1 MKKLDFLPNRRNKY
15 SIRKFTVGTAS
26 ILLGTMLILGV
37 NDEARA
43 AENSTSDSS
52 GSSSSSSTGS
62 GDTSTTESTTET
74 TPTQETQTNTP
85 ETTTNTTETA
95 PQVDT
100 SPPQEPAQNT
110 TETTETPATSTPS
123 GETSAPTTD
132 PAPAPDTTTEQDS
145 TPSNQESST
154 STPSETPT
162 PSQPSSSES
171 SQTQSNP
178 DTKTT
183 PSTDAPSSSN
193 DTSSDSQTTP
203 TNDTS
208 SESQVA
214 PSNDTSNPDTSTG
227 TSDAPST
234 TDSNTTNS
242 TANDTSTPN
251 STNDTTISSIESPT
265 PTLSQDLSQTLD
277 SSTDKESALTDYL
290 ATEENLS
297 PEAAQQVVDGMAVDA
312 NTATDEEIAGA
323 LLTSYLLNTSSAPG
337 SDPVGELP
345 LTTSTQSSTT
355 SSSTSISPTFRMMAF
370 SAYAAPA
377 PATQVST
384 WDQFIAALNDKT
396 VSNIQLTGNIT
407 GTSSP
412 NLQTSTG
419 RSVTIDGGGY
429 TLNTGTNIIN
439 APATSGSWNMTYQ
452 NMNITT
458 GNTGGLVN
466 FGASTTTNN
475 TISFNNVKHTG
486 SNLVS
491 STLANQNVNVNISG
505 NFSSISNDSTLNRS
519 NIGAKNINIAAD
531 ATVNITRTGLGN
543 ALQVVDGGV
552 ITTGTNSNITMN
564 VSPTNPWGTTNGTTA
579 FQVGNGGSVLI
590 GDGST
595 LNITGQNIFDFAND
609 GTLYTGANS
618 TINISQKGNGNIVDM
633 GTGSTFEVGQYS
645 KFIAYSDGH
654 RAGDYSNNNLI
665 GLDGNSQILI
675 DEYATLFLDAKNH
688 QWNPDTKTQV
698 GAYNDL
704 VNINATGTQ
713 SALLWVKDNATLDL
727 RTDNRDYYAEVL
739 SIPLGGTSQNRQ
751 FIFDNANYIN
761 FQKNSIVTSGQSTNG
776 SKPNLIY
783 MDPGSPGYMKWNG
796 SYIVKTWNAT
806 HFSDPNQSA
815 DADTVWSD
823 VVDLQ
828 AAQKG
833 FSTGTPTYNTAE
845 STSASSTPSGTSSKD
860 LSTLNLN
867 TIQRIVLISNN
878 SVNPEAVPAQTT
890 VETIEPSTSYQAV
903 SDPTKPLGTETIV
916 VEGVPGSQ
924 TVTTEPGK
932 DTIVNVTQQ
941 PTNEVIG
948 VNNVQATTTTI
959 PYNTQYVGVNQP
971 TDYTNVRTQGQAGS
985 TTTTTTYTVDPATG
999 QLSNPVTTTS
1009 TVQPVTQVIE
1019 KGTVQVTTEDIAYNT
1034 VYVENPNLP
1043 QGTQN
1048 VVQQGVT
1055 GQTQTTTTYTVN
1067 QTTGALENP
1076 TTSTTTLTQKQDQI
1090 IEVGSGVTTSTTSPI
1105 PSGTT
1110 YVADPNPDAGVGD
1123 QTVVT
1128 QGQDGVATT
1137 VKEPGQEAVTTTTTP
1152 AVDEVISVDN
1162 VDTNVTPI
1170 QYNTVYR
1177 YNPDLA
1183 VGTTNT
1189 LVQEGQNGSTTTT
1202 TTYDVD
1208 ATTGALSNP
1217 QTVTNTINPVDQV
1230 YEYGPVAGDTV
1241 YQVDPNLPY
1250 NQTNTVPGTPG
1261 DPNDPN
1267 NLPTDT
1273 IVYVGNVSTST
1284 TPIIH
1289 STEYIGVNEP
1299 TTYRNVV
1306 AEGSDGS
1313 TTTTTTYEVN
1323 PQTGELINPQTNTE
1337 TVPAENRVIEKGTVQ
1352 VTTAEVP
1359 YETTYR
1365 ENPDLPQGTE
1375 NVLQEGVVGQT
1386 QTTTTYTINS
1396 TTGELESPVSNTD
1409 TLVQAQDRIIEV
1421 GTGTTSVTTTP
1432 IPATTVYQAN
1442 PDKDSGTGDQIVIVE
1457 GQDGVSTT
1465 VKEPGQEAVTTT
1477 TTPAVNEVIGVDNVD
1492 SATAPIPYETI
1503 NRYNPT
1509 LPVGSQNV
1517 VVQEGQEGTATTI
1530 KTYEVDPATGA
1541 LSNPVTTEEVSPS
1554 TPRIVEYGPVE
1565 GNTVYQV
1572 DPNLPYNQTN
1582 TVPGTPG
1589 NPNDP
1594 NNLPTDTIVYV
1605 GNVNTTNE
1613 TLPYDTQYVGV
1624 NQPTDYTNVQ
1634 TAGQNGVTTTTTT
1647 YEVDPNTGTL
1657 INPSIS
1663 TQTTQPVTEVVEKGT
1678 VQVAT
1683 TPVQYETIYQENA
1696 NLPVGVQNEIQPGV
1710 VGETTT
1716 TTTYTVNPETGALE
1730 NPSSTDATTVQKQ
1743 DRIIE
1748 VGTGTTVVTTDPIA
1762 PTTVYE
1768 ANPNPDAGTGD
1779 YTVITPG
1786 QAGETTTT
1794 KEPGQEP
1801 VTEITT
1807 QPVNEVIGVDNVDT
1821 TTETIPY
1828 QTETRYNPNLPV
1840 GSTDV
1845 VAQPG
1850 QEGVITTTTTYDVDT
1865 TTGQLSN
1872 PQVSTETTQPVT
1884 QIIEYGPVAGETIYQ
1899 ADPNLP
1905 YNETTTVEGTPGDP
1919 NDPNNLPTNTVIKV
1933 GNTTHELATL
1943 PYDTQY
1949 VGVSQPTDYTN
1960 VRTEGQ
1966 EGSTATTTTYTVDP
1980 DTGALSNP
1988 VTSVQ
1993 TIGPVTQVVEKG
2005 TVQTTT
2011 ADVPYETIYRENPDL
2026 PQGTQNVVQQGV
2038 VGQTQTT
2045 TTYTINPE
2053 TGALESPTSDT
2064 ITTIYKQ
2071 DQIIEVGTGV
2081 TTSTTSP
2088 ILPTTTYQANPDA
2101 DPGTGDQVIL
2111 VPGQEGVATTVK
2123 EPGKEA
2129 VTTTTKEPVNEV
2141 VGVDN
2146 VDTTTSTTAYDTITR
2161 YNPNLP
2167 TGSTNVV
2174 VQQGQDGVTTTT
2186 TTYEVDPTTGQLLN
2200 PQVET
2205 NTTEPVSQIV
2215 EYGPVAGN
2223 VVYQPDSNVPY
2234 NQTNTIE
2241 GTPGD
2246 PNDPNNLPT
2255 DTVVK
2260 VGNVQTDVT
2269 TQPYET
2275 TYVGVSQ
2282 STDYTNV
2289 QTQGQD
2295 GTTITTTTYQVDPN
2309 TGSLSNPVTAVQTI
2323 APVTQVVE
2331 KGTVQ
2336 TTTADVPYETIY
2348 RENPDLP
2355 QGTQN
2360 EVQTGITGQ
2369 TQTTTTYT
2377 VNTQTGALE
2386 SPVENTTTL
2395 VEKQDRIIEVGTG
2408 VTTSTTT
2415 PIPPETTYQANPD
2428 NDPGVGEQTIITQG
2442 QSGVSTTVKEPGQ
2455 EAVTTTTTEPVTE
2468 VIGVDNVDVTQQD
2481 IPYNTIERYN
2491 PNLPVGTTNS
2501 VAQEGQTGLKT
2512 TTTTYE
2518 VDPDTGALL
2527 NPAINTTETAPV
2539 DRIIEYGPVA
2549 GEVIYQPDPS
2559 LLVGQQTTTEGV
2571 PGDPNDPNNLP
2582 TDTVVK
2588 VGNVDTATTI
2598 LPHDVTYVAVDQPT
2612 DYKNVATTGVDGS
2625 TTTTT
2630 TYQVDPNT
2638 GVLSNPT
2645 SVNQTTE
2652 PVTEVVEIGTQQVT
2666 TAEVPYTTIY
2676 RENPDLA
2683 EGTQN
2688 ELQAGVIGQTQ
2699 TTTTYSVNP
2708 ETGELYNP
2716 VVNTVTLTEKQDR
2729 IVEVGTGVTVT
2740 DTTLIPPTTTYEA
2753 APNPDAGVGNT
2764 TVITEGVPGEST
2776 TTKAPGQDPVTET
2789 TTPPV
2794 NEVIGVDNVDTTTD
2808 TIPFD
2813 TQYVAVDQPI
2823 GYENVA
2829 TSGQNGTT
2837 TTTTTYQVD
2846 PNTGALISPETT
2858 TTTEQPV
2865 AQVIEIGTK
2874 QVTTNDIPFN
2884 TTYVDNPNLPV
2895 GTENE
2900 VQAGIVGQEEI
2911 TTTYTVNQTTGAL
2924 ENPVSVTTTQVEKQD
2939 RIIERGTG
2947 VTTTEVTELPPKTIY
2962 VADSDS
2968 DAGVGGTTVL
2978 TPGQAGSTT
2987 TTTEPGQTP
2996 VTETVPAVDQVVG
3009 VDNVDTST
3017 TDVPFE
3023 TQYVGVNQPVGYENV
3038 ATTGQNGTETTT
3050 TTYDVNPE
3058 TGALTNPQV
3067 STTSTPATAQVVEIG
3082 TTQVETNDV
3091 NYETI
3096 YRENPDL
3103 PAGTQNEIQA
3113 GITGQTQ
3120 TTTTYTVNA
3129 QTGALENPTS
3139 NTVTTKEVQN
3149 RIVEVGTGVTTQ
3161 TTTPIAPTTSYTANP
3176 DTAQPIGEQTV
3187 ITEGVPG
3194 ESTTTKAPGQ
3204 EPVTE
3209 TTTQPVNEVIG
3220 VNNVTQTET
3229 DVPYETII
3237 RYNPNLPVGTTDYVA
3252 QTGQNGSTISTTTY
3266 EVDTNTGALI
3276 NPNTQTTTIDPI
3288 NQIVE
3293 YGPVAGGTT
3302 YQADPTLPAGQT
3314 STVPGQPGDPNDPN
3328 NLPTDTVV
3336 KVGNVTT
3343 ETSPVPYNTQYVG
3356 VSELT
3361 TYTNVQT
3368 PGQNGT
3374 ETTTTTYT
3382 VNPETGALESP
3393 ATTTTTIP
3401 STTEVIEKGTVQVVN
3416 TDIPYDTVYRENPD
3430 LPVGT
3435 QNEIQAGSVGT
3446 SQTTTIYQVNGQ
3458 TGALEN
3464 PTSETTILSG
3474 AQTRIIE
3481 VGVGTTV
3488 TTTDVIEPKTNYVAN
3503 PDADPGTGNQTVI
3516 TPGEPGE
3523 STTTKAPGQ
3532 EPVTETTTPAV
3543 DEVIGVDNVDTT
3555 TQTIPYETI
3564 IRYNPD
3570 LPVGTVNQVVQEGQD
3585 GTTTTTTTYDVDS
3598 TTGTLSNPQV
3608 TQSTTA
3614 PINKIVEYGPVE
3626 GTIVYQPDANLPYGE
3641 TETIPGTPGD
3651 PNDPNNLPTETVV
3664 KVGNQVTTTDALP
3677 YGTQYVPTTE
3687 PVGYENVKV
3696 AGQDGTSTT
3705 TTVYDVDP
3713 TTGTLSN
3720 PAVTTNTTP
3729 AVTQVVEKGTTQVT
3743 TSAVPYEA
3751 VYVENPNLPEGAQ
3764 NVLQEGSAGQ
3774 TQTTT
3779 VYSLNAETGAL
3790 ENPVSSTV
3798 TTQEAIN
3805 RIIEVGTG
3813 VTTTTTTPIAPTTSY
3828 EANPDY
3834 TQPVGTQTVTVPGQ
3848 AGESTTTKAPGQEA
3862 VTETTIPAVN
3872 EIIGVNNVERTETTI
3887 PYETIVRYNPSLPV
3901 GTTDYVAQEG
3911 TNGTTTTTT
3920 TYEVD
3925 NQTGAL
3931 TNPQTQTTTVDAMNH
3946 IVEYGPVEGGIIY
3959 QPDATLPAGQTSTTP
3974 GTPGDPNDPD
3984 NLPTDTIV
3992 KVGNTTTE
4000 TTQVPYETKYVGVDA
4015 PTTYTNVQT
4024 PGQTG
4029 TETTTTTYSVN
4040 PSTGALSNPQ
4050 ITTTST
4056 PAVDEVIE
4064 KGTTQVTTADVPY
4077 NVVYKENPNLPQGTE
4092 NVLQTGITGQT
4103 QTTVTYTV
4111 NPQTGE
4117 LENPLSTDQVLVEKQ
4132 DLIIEVGVGTTSTTT
4147 TEIPPETTYVANPD
4161 PDAGT
4166 GDTQVV
4172 TPGVPGEST
4181 TTKTPGQEAV
4191 TEVTTPAINEVIGV
4205 DNVDTTTQTI
4215 PYETIIRYNPDL
4227 PVGTTDYVAQEGQNG
4242 VTTTTTTYEVDS
4254 QTGALTNP
4262 QTETQTTNPVQRIVE
4277 YGPVEGGVVYQPDSS
4292 VPYGETVTVP
4302 GTPGDP
4308 NDPNNPPTETVVKV
4322 GNMTTDTTPVAYDTQ
4337 YVPTTQPVGY
4347 ENITTPGQDGV
4358 VTTTTIY
4365 QVDKTTGTLINP
4377 EVTSIKTPPVTQ
4389 IVEKGTTQTS
4399 TNDVPYETV
4408 YIENPNLP
4416 QGTQNE
4422 LQAGVTGQTTTTV
4435 TYTLSPQTGALENP
4449 TEVTTTDI
4457 AKQDRIIEVGSGTTT
4472 STTTPIAPQTSYEA
4486 NPDVSQ
4492 PIGTQT
4498 VITEGQPGESTT
4510 TKEPGQEAVTE
4521 VTTPAVNEVIGVNNV
4536 EQTTE
4541 TIPYDTIVRYNP
4553 NLPVGTTDH
4562 VTQEGQ
4568 NGVTTK
4574 TTTYEVDAT
4583 TGALINPTTNTET
4596 TNPVQ
4601 RIVEYG
4607 PAAGQVVYQ
4616 PDPNLPAG
4624 ETRTVEGQPGD
4635 PNDPDNPP
4643 TNTVVYVGNVVT
4655 DSTSVPY
4662 DTQYI
4667 STDEPIGYESVVTP
4681 GQDGTTTTT
4690 TTYEVDPMTGAL
4702 VNPTTSTETTSPTSQ
4717 IVAKGTTQTTTNDV
4731 PFETIYQ
4738 ENPNLPQG
4746 TQNEVQAGITGQT
4759 ETTTTYTVN
4768 PETGALENPSTVTTT
4783 VTPAQNRVIEIGV
4796 GTTATTTTEIPPST
4810 SYEANPD
4817 PSQPIGTQTVTTEGQ
4832 PGIETTTKVPGQP
4845 ATSEITTPPVNEVV
4859 GVNNVEQTTTPIP
4872 FETIIRYN
4880 PDLPV
4885 GTVNH
4890 VAQEGQN
4897 GVTTTTTTY
4906 EVDKTTGALL
4916 NPTTTESVTTP
4927 PVDRVIEYG
4936 PVAPSTTYR
4945 PNPDLPVGET
4955 QVIEEGTPGDP
4966 NDPNNLPKD
4975 RVISVGTKV
4984 VTTTDIPYDT
4994 IYQDNPNLPAGTE
5007 YEVQPGKTGQTQTTT
5022 VYGVDPKTGE
5032 LINPDTTTITLV
5044 EKVDR
5049 IVERGTGTVPVDPE
5063 DPGTT
5068 PEEPEQ
5074 PEDPGT
5080 TPEEP
5085 EQPEDP
5091 GTTPEDPGTTPEEPQ
5106 EPENPE
5112 KPTPEVP
5119 ETPGTPEQPENPT
5132 QPEKPEEPETEVP
5145 NEPSEPNQPEQPIT
5159 PSTPETPTQP
5169 EKPSQPTSPEVTV
5182 PSEDKDGVTP
5192 PHVPS
5197 EPETND
5203 GTTVTTEGEQDVP
5216 AQSEAEG
5223 KQPTKADKQQTAK
5236 DKDLPDTGQD
5246 DVKKTLFGTLFA
5258 GLGAWLLFGKRRK
5271 KDNEEK

>member
-52 GSSSSSSTGS
+52 GSSSSSSSGS
-62 GDTSTTESTTET
+62 GDTSTTDSTTET
-74 TPTQETQTNTP
+74 TPTQETQTNTT
-85 ETTTNTTETA
+85 ETTMNTTETT

-100 SPPQEPAQNT
+100 ATPQEPTQNT
-110 TETTETPATSTPS
+110 TETTETPATSTSS

-132 PAPAPDTTTEQDS
+132 TAPAPDTTTEQE
-145 TPSNQESST
+145 PAPANQESST
-154 STPSETPT
+154 QTPSETPA
-162 PSQPSSSES
+162 PLQPSSSES
-171 SQTQSNP
+171 PQTESTP
-178 DTKTT
+178 DTETT
-183 PSTDAPSSSN
+183 PSTDAPAPSK

-203 TNDTS
+203 
-208 SESQVA
+208 
-214 PSNDTSNPDTSTG
+214 SNDTSNSDTSAPDSSSG
-227 TSDAPST
+227 TTDAPST

-242 TANDTSTPN
+242 TATDTSTPN
-251 STNDTTISSIESPT
+251 STTDTTISSIESPT

-277 SSTDKESALTDYL
+277 SSADKESALTDYL

-312 NTATDEEIAGA
+312 NTATDEEIADA

-355 SSSTSISPTFRMMAF
+355 SSSTSISPMFRMMAF

-407 GTSSP
+407 GTSTP
-412 NLQTSTG
+412 TLQTSTG

-491 STLANQNVNVNISG
+491 STLTNQNVTVNISG
-505 NFSSISNDSTLNRS
+505 NFSSISNDSAINRS
-519 NIGAKNINIAAD
+519 NIGAKNINIASD

-654 RAGDYSNNNLI
+654 RVGDYSNNNII

-761 FQKNSIVTSGQSTNG
+761 FQKNSIVTSGQSVNG

-783 MDPGSPGYMKWNG
+783 MDPNSPGYMQWNG

-903 SDPTKPLGTETIV
+903 SDPTQPLGNETIV

-941 PTNEVIG
+941 PTNEVVG

-959 PYNTQYVGVNQP
+959 PYSTQYVGVNQP

-1034 VYVENPNLP
+1034 VYVENPDLP

-1067 QTTGALENP
+1067 QTTGALESP

-1110 YVADPNPDAGVGD
+1110 YVANPDSDAGVGD

-1137 VKEPGQEAVTTTTTP
+1137 VKETGQEAVTTTTTQP
-1152 AVDEVISVDN
+1152 VDEVISVDN

-1170 QYNTVYR
+1170 AYNTVYR

-1183 VGTTNT
+1183 VGTPNT
-1189 LVQEGQNGSTTTT
+1189 LVQDGQNGSTTTT

-1241 YQVDPNLPY
+1241 YQADPNQPAG
-1250 NQTNTVPGTPG
+1250 QTTTVPGTPG

-1323 PQTGELINPQTNTE
+1323 PETGELINPQTNTE

-1359 YETTYR
+1359 YETVYR

-1386 QTTTTYTINS
+1386 QTTTTYTINRS
-1396 TTGELESPVSNTD
+1396 TGELENPVSNTD
-1409 TLVQAQDRIIEV
+1409 TLVQEQDRIIEV

-1442 PDKDSGTGDQIVIVE
+1442 PDKDSGTGDQIVVVE
-1457 GQDGVSTT
+1457 GQDGVATT

-1477 TTPAVNEVIGVDNVD
+1477 TTPAINEVIGVDNVD

-1503 NRYNPT
+1503 TRYNPT

-1517 VVQEGQEGTATTI
+1517 VVQEGQDGTATTI
-1530 KTYEVDPATGA
+1530 KTYEVDPTTGA
-1541 LSNPVTTEEVSPS
+1541 LSNPVTTEEVSPA
-1554 TPRIVEYGPVE
+1554 TPRIVEYGPVA

-1624 NQPTDYTNVQ
+1624 NQPVDYTNVQ
-1634 TAGQNGVTTTTTT
+1634 TTGQTGLTTTTTT

-1663 TQTTQPVTEVVEKGT
+1663 TQTTQPVTEVVERGT

-1683 TPVQYETIYQENA
+1683 TPVQYDTIYQENA
-1696 NLPVGVQNEIQPGV
+1696 DLPVGIQNEIQPGV
-1710 VGETTT
+1710 IGETTT

-1730 NPSSTDATTVQKQ
+1730 NPSSTDATTIQKQ

-1748 VGTGTTVVTTDPIA
+1748 VGTGTTVVTTDSIA

-1794 KEPGQEP
+1794 KEPGQDP

-1845 VAQPG
+1845 VAQQG
-1850 QEGVITTTTTYDVDT
+1850 QDGVTTTTTTYDVNT

-1872 PQVSTETTQPVT
+1872 PQVSTTTTQPVT

-1905 YNETTTVEGTPGDP
+1905 YNETTTIEGIPGDP
-1919 NDPNNLPTNTVIKV
+1919 NDPNNLPTNTIINV
-1933 GNTTHELATL
+1933 GNTTHELAAL

-1949 VGVSQPTDYTN
+1949 VGVSQPVDYTN

-1980 DTGALSNP
+1980 YTGALSDP

-1993 TIGPVTQVVEKG
+1993 TVGPITQVVEKG
-2005 TVQTTT
+2005 TIQTTT

-2045 TTYTINPE
+2045 TTYTVNPE

-2064 ITTIYKQ
+2064 MTTIYKQ

-2123 EPGKEA
+2123 EPGQEA
-2129 VTTTTKEPVNEV
+2129 VTTTTTEPVNEV
-2141 VGVDN
+2141 IGVDN

-2234 NQTNTIE
+2234 NQTNIIE
-2241 GTPGD
+2241 GTPRD
-2246 PNDPNNLPT
+2246 SNDPNNLPT
-2255 DTVVK
+2255 DTIVK

-2282 STDYTNV
+2282 PTDYTNV

-2309 TGSLSNPVTAVQTI
+2309 TGTLSNPVSAVQTI

-2336 TTTADVPYETIY
+2336 TTTEDVAYNTIY
-2348 RENPDLP
+2348 VENADLP

-2360 EVQTGITGQ
+2360 EIQTGITGQ

-2377 VNTQTGALE
+2377 VNAQTGALE
-2386 SPVENTTTL
+2386 NPVDNTTTL

-2415 PIPPETTYQANPD
+2415 PIPPDTTYQANPD
-2428 NDPGVGEQTIITQG
+2428 NDPGVGDQTIITQG

-2455 EAVTTTTTEPVTE
+2455 EAVTTTTTEPVTQ
-2468 VIGVDNVDVTQQD
+2468 VIGVDNVDVVQQD
-2481 IPYNTIERYN
+2481 IPYNTVERYN

-2501 VAQEGQTGLKT
+2501 VAQEGQNGLTT

-2539 DRIIEYGPVA
+2539 DRIVEYGPVA

-2559 LLVGQQTTTEGV
+2559 LPVGQQTTTEGV

-2598 LPHDVTYVAVDQPT
+2598 LPHDVTYVAVAQPT
-2612 DYKNVATTGVDGS
+2612 DYKNVATTGIDGS

-2716 VVNTVTLTEKQDR
+2716 VVNTVTLTDKQDR

-2740 DTTLIPPTTTYEA
+2740 DTTVIP
-2753 APNPDAGVGNT
+2753 
-2764 TVITEGVPGEST
+2764 
-2776 TTKAPGQDPVTET
+2776 
-2789 TTPPV
+2789 
-2794 NEVIGVDNVDTTTD
+2794 
-2808 TIPFD
+2808 
-2813 TQYVAVDQPI
+2813 
-2823 GYENVA
+2823 
-2829 TSGQNGTT
+2829 
-2837 TTTTTYQVD
+2837 
-2846 PNTGALISPETT
+2846 
-2858 TTTEQPV
+2858 
-2865 AQVIEIGTK
+2865 
-2874 QVTTNDIPFN
+2874 
-2884 TTYVDNPNLPV
+2884 
-2895 GTENE
+2895 
-2900 VQAGIVGQEEI
+2900 
-2911 TTTYTVNQTTGAL
+2911 
-2924 ENPVSVTTTQVEKQD
+2924 
-2939 RIIERGTG
+2939 
-2947 VTTTEVTELPPKTIY
+2947 
-2962 VADSDS
+2962 
-2968 DAGVGGTTVL
+2968 
-2978 TPGQAGSTT
+2978 
-2987 TTTEPGQTP
+2987 
-2996 VTETVPAVDQVVG
+2996 
-3009 VDNVDTST
+3009 
-3017 TDVPFE
+3017 
-3023 TQYVGVNQPVGYENV
+3023 
-3038 ATTGQNGTETTT
+3038 
-3050 TTYDVNPE
+3050 
-3058 TGALTNPQV
+3058 
-3067 STTSTPATAQVVEIG
+3067 
-3082 TTQVETNDV
+3082 
-3091 NYETI
+3091 
-3096 YRENPDL
+3096 
-3103 PAGTQNEIQA
+3103 
-3113 GITGQTQ
+3113 
-3120 TTTTYTVNA
+3120 
-3129 QTGALENPTS
+3129 
-3139 NTVTTKEVQN
+3139 
-3149 RIVEVGTGVTTQ
+3149 
-3161 TTTPIAPTTSYTANP
+3161 
-3176 DTAQPIGEQTV
+3176 
-3187 ITEGVPG
+3187 
-3194 ESTTTKAPGQ
+3194 
-3204 EPVTE
+3204 
-3209 TTTQPVNEVIG
+3209 
-3220 VNNVTQTET
+3220 
-3229 DVPYETII
+3229 
-3237 RYNPNLPVGTTDYVA
+3237 
-3252 QTGQNGSTISTTTY
+3252 
-3266 EVDTNTGALI
+3266 
-3276 NPNTQTTTIDPI
+3276 
-3288 NQIVE
+3288 
-3293 YGPVAGGTT
+3293 
-3302 YQADPTLPAGQT
+3302 
-3314 STVPGQPGDPNDPN
+3314 
-3328 NLPTDTVV
+3328 
-3336 KVGNVTT
+3336 
-3343 ETSPVPYNTQYVG
+3343 
-3356 VSELT
+3356 
-3361 TYTNVQT
+3361 
-3368 PGQNGT
+3368 
-3374 ETTTTTYT
+3374 
-3382 VNPETGALESP
+3382 
-3393 ATTTTTIP
+3393 
-3401 STTEVIEKGTVQVVN
+3401 
-3416 TDIPYDTVYRENPD
+3416 
-3430 LPVGT
+3430 
-3435 QNEIQAGSVGT
+3435 
-3446 SQTTTIYQVNGQ
+3446 
-3458 TGALEN
+3458 
-3464 PTSETTILSG
+3464 
-3474 AQTRIIE
+3474 
-3481 VGVGTTV
+3481 
-3488 TTTDVIEPKTNYVAN
+3488 
-3503 PDADPGTGNQTVI
+3503 
-3516 TPGEPGE
+3516 
-3523 STTTKAPGQ
+3523 
-3532 EPVTETTTPAV
+3532 
-3543 DEVIGVDNVDTT
+3543 
-3555 TQTIPYETI
+3555 
-3564 IRYNPD
+3564 
-3570 LPVGTVNQVVQEGQD
+3570 
-3585 GTTTTTTTYDVDS
+3585 
-3598 TTGTLSNPQV
+3598 
-3608 TQSTTA
+3608 
-3614 PINKIVEYGPVE
+3614 
-3626 GTIVYQPDANLPYGE
+3626 
-3641 TETIPGTPGD
+3641 
-3651 PNDPNNLPTETVV
+3651 
-3664 KVGNQVTTTDALP
+3664 
-3677 YGTQYVPTTE
+3677 
-3687 PVGYENVKV
+3687 
-3696 AGQDGTSTT
+3696 
-3705 TTVYDVDP
+3705 
-3713 TTGTLSN
+3713 
-3720 PAVTTNTTP
+3720 
-3729 AVTQVVEKGTTQVT
+3729 
-3743 TSAVPYEA
+3743 
-3751 VYVENPNLPEGAQ
+3751 
-3764 NVLQEGSAGQ
+3764 
-3774 TQTTT
+3774 
-3779 VYSLNAETGAL
+3779 
-3790 ENPVSSTV
+3790 
-3798 TTQEAIN
+3798 
-3805 RIIEVGTG
+3805 
-3813 VTTTTTTPIAPTTSY
+3813 PTTSY

-3901 GTTDYVAQEG
+3901 GTTNYVAQEG

-3931 TNPQTQTTTVDAMNH
+3931 TNPQTQMTTVDAVNR

-3959 QPDATLPAGQTSTTP
+3959 QPDTTLPAGQTSTTP

-3984 NLPTDTIV
+3984 NLPTDTVV

-4029 TETTTTTYSVN
+4029 TETITTTYSVN

-4077 NVVYKENPNLPQGTE
+4077 NVVYQENPNLPQGTE
-4092 NVLQTGITGQT
+4092 NVLQEGIAGQT

-4181 TTKTPGQEAV
+4181 TTKAPGQEAV
-4191 TEVTTPAINEVIGV
+4191 TEITTPAVNEVIGV

-4215 PYETIIRYNPDL
+4215 PYETIIRCNPDL
-4227 PVGTTDYVAQEGQNG
+4227 PVGTTDYVAQEGQEG
-4242 VTTTTTTYEVDS
+4242 TTTTTTTYEVDS
-4254 QTGALTNP
+4254 QTGALMNP

-4337 YVPTTQPVGY
+4337 YVPTSQPVGY

-4365 QVDKTTGTLINP
+4365 QVDPSTGTLINP

-4435 TYTLSPQTGALENP
+4435 TYTLNPQTGALENP

-4536 EQTTE
+4536 EETTE
-4541 TIPYDTIVRYNP
+4541 TIPYDTIVRYNT

-4562 VTQEGQ
+4562 VAQVGQ
-4568 NGVTTK
+4568 NGTTTT
-4574 TTTYEVDAT
+4574 TTTYEVDT
-4583 TGALINPTTNTET
+4583 QTGTLINPTTTTET

-4607 PAAGQVVYQ
+4607 PAEGQVVYQ
-4616 PDPNLPAG
+4616 PDPTLPAG

-4643 TNTVVYVGNVVT
+4643 TNTVVYVGNVAT

-4667 STDEPIGYESVVTP
+4667 SSDEPIGYESVVTP
-4681 GQDGTTTTT
+4681 GQNGTTTTT
-4690 TTYEVDPMTGAL
+4690 TTYEVDPTTGAL
-4702 VNPTTSTETTSPTSQ
+4702 INPTTTTDTTAPTPQ

-4759 ETTTTYTVN
+4759 ETTTTYTIN

-4783 VTPAQNRVIEIGV
+4783 VTPVQNRVIEIGV

-4810 SYEANPD
+4810 SYEANPN

-4872 FETIIRYN
+4872 YETIIRYN
-4880 PDLPV
+4880 PDLPI

-4897 GVTTTTTTY
+4897 GITTTTTTY

-4916 NPTTTESVTTP
+4916 NPTTTEYVTTP
-4927 PVDRVIEYG
+4927 PVDRIIEYG

-5032 LINPDTTTITLV
+5032 LINPDTTTITLT

-5091 GTTPEDPGTTPEEPQ
+5091 GTPDPEVPQ

-5119 ETPGTPEQPENPT
+5119 ETPETPEQPENPT
-5132 QPEKPEEPETEVP
+5132 QPGTPEVPETEVP
-5145 NEPSEPNQPEQPIT
+5145 NELTQPEQPT
-5159 PSTPETPTQP
+5159 MPSTPETPEQP
-5169 EKPSQPTSPEVTV
+5169 TTPSQPTQPEVTV
-5182 PSEDKDGVTP
+5182 PSEEKDGVTQP
-5192 PHVPS
+5192 NVPS
-5197 EPETND
+5197 VNEDKD
-5203 GTTVTTEGEQDVP
+5203 GTTVTTEGKQEVP
-5216 AQSEAEG
+5216 PKSDAEG
-5223 KQPTKADKQQTAK
+5223 KQSTKADKTQTAK